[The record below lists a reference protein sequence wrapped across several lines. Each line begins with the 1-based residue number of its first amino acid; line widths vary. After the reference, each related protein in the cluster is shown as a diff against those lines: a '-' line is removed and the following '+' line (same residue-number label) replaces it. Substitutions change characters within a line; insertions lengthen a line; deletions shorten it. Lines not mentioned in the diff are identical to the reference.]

1 MKKLIVTLI
10 LIIPLILTG
19 CWDKV
24 EIEDRAFVMAI
35 GIDTS
40 NQAKNYVVTFQ
51 FPNVKQ
57 VSSAAGGGG
66 GGGGQPNFSISEIG
80 DTVFSASRHVSTRLD
95 KRLFLGHTK
104 AVILGKDVVSNRDKF
119 LEVLDTLDRSYE
131 LSRKLRLLV
140 TDGKAQDILL
150 KNYKFDPD
158 IGAYIDDI
166 FKQYNRTSIF
176 PNIDYNKITKSLH
189 DTNGNAIIPV
199 ISAGKDELKIAG
211 SAIIK
216 NYRLA
221 GWMSDGENMGYM
233 WLMGFVKGGDITFD
247 MPTTDG
253 KEVKVPFNITNTVMK
268 RQVTEQNGKIIY
280 KLKYDV
286 EDRKSVV

>member
-1 MKKLIVTLI
+1 MKKIKVYVLI
-10 LIIPLILTG
+10 LLILSLMTG

-40 NQAKNYVVTFQ
+40 NQVKNYIVTFQ

-66 GGGGQPNFSISEIG
+66 GGGGQPNFSISEVG
-80 DTVFSASRHVSTRLD
+80 DTVFSASRHISTRLD

-104 AVILGKDVVSNRDKF
+104 AVILGKDVVSDRNKF

-140 TDGKAQDILL
+140 ADGKAQDILL

-158 IGAYIDDI
+158 IGVYIDDI

-176 PNIDYNKITKSLH
+176 PNLDYNKITKSLH

-199 ISAGKDELKIAG
+199 ISSGKDELKIAG

-216 NYRLA
+216 
-221 GWMSDGENMGYM
+221 
-233 WLMGFVKGGDITFD
+233 
-247 MPTTDG
+247 
-253 KEVKVPFNITNTVMK
+253 ITNWQDGFQM
-268 RQVTEQNGKIIY
+268 GKTWGTCG
-280 KLKYDV
+280 
-286 EDRKSVV
+286 